1 MSQPLVAQFEGRLA
15 RSRKSV
21 IFRTIVITIKL
32 LAVYVLSL
40 KDAAFFYQ
48 QF

>member
-1 MSQPLVAQFEGRLA
+1 MTGWTFLSRGRRGQLL
-15 RSRKSV
+15 
-21 IFRTIVITIKL
+21 RTIVITAKL
-32 LAVYVLSL
+32 LAVYVMSL

>member
-1 MSQPLVAQFEGRLA
+1 MTGWTFLSQGRRGLLLRA
-15 RSRKSV
+15 
-21 IFRTIVITIKL
+21 IVITAKL
-32 LAVYVLSL
+32 LAVYVMSL

>member
-1 MSQPLVAQFEGRLA
+1 MTGW
-15 RSRKSV
+15 
-21 IFRTIVITIKL
+21 IFLRDRATGSPHSLLLRVVVITAKL
-32 LAVYVLSL
+32 LAVYVMSL